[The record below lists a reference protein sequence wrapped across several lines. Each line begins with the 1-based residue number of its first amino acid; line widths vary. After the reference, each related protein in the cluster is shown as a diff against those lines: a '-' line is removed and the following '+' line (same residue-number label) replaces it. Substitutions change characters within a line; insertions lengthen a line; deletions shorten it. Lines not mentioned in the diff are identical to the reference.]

1 MTGNDP
7 ITAEDNATQE
17 ERVDDVDEA
26 IAIACTDAG
35 VSQREL
41 FDIKQQREEESGIA
55 VHKIEFETAYG
66 DYDYAIAVEDGRIID
81 ADYEVDEEWLDR
93 LGGTPLDM
101 NEAVHKQIALAWSP
115 IMRRVYVVKR
125 FAVHARPQVYEQL
138 KQSEEKGIVRI
149 IQVEQEETGFSVIEE
164 YLNGELLSVWMK
176 RTHGEEEIREVFLQ
190 MLRIVRALHHMT
202 PPIIHRDLKPE
213 NFMVTDRGIVLF
225 DFDVSRP
232 YAKGEGVSTLVGTIG
247 YAAPEQLGF
256 EQSDPRSDIYSLGV
270 ILNELCCGHLPAV
283 KQSSLYRE
291 VIRRCTKLDPADRY
305 QSIEE
310 LREAFAP
317 GSMRVPHKRGIVL
330 LGYALISG
338 ILAVQTQP
346 EQPAAAHEVVLMR
359 IAFWIALLI
368 PMALWAFSDVLWRL
382 PLGRWKGRR
391 VPLIPLSIAL
401 IFAEVFLFALISI
414 VLDAFLA

>member
-1 MTGNDP
+1 M
-7 ITAEDNATQE
+7 
-17 ERVDDVDEA
+17 
-26 IAIACTDAG
+26 
-35 VSQREL
+35 
-41 FDIKQQREEESGIA
+41 
-55 VHKIEFETAYG
+55 HKIEFETAYG

-247 YAAPEQLGF
+247 
-256 EQSDPRSDIYSLGV
+256 
-270 ILNELCCGHLPAV
+270 
-283 KQSSLYRE
+283 
-291 VIRRCTKLDPADRY
+291 
-305 QSIEE
+305 
-310 LREAFAP
+310 
-317 GSMRVPHKRGIVL
+317 
-330 LGYALISG
+330 
-338 ILAVQTQP
+338 
-346 EQPAAAHEVVLMR
+346 
-359 IAFWIALLI
+359 
-368 PMALWAFSDVLWRL
+368 
-382 PLGRWKGRR
+382 
-391 VPLIPLSIAL
+391 
-401 IFAEVFLFALISI
+401 
-414 VLDAFLA
+414 

>member
-1 MTGNDP
+1 M
-7 ITAEDNATQE
+7 
-17 ERVDDVDEA
+17 
-26 IAIACTDAG
+26 
-35 VSQREL
+35 
-41 FDIKQQREEESGIA
+41 
-55 VHKIEFETAYG
+55 
-66 DYDYAIAVEDGRIID
+66 
-81 ADYEVDEEWLDR
+81 
-93 LGGTPLDM
+93 
-101 NEAVHKQIALAWSP
+101 
-115 IMRRVYVVKR
+115 
-125 FAVHARPQVYEQL
+125 
-138 KQSEEKGIVRI
+138 
-149 IQVEQEETGFSVIEE
+149 IEE

-330 LGYALISG
+330 LGYTLISG
-338 ILAVQTQP
+338 MIKNNTDQTPSYVQVTFNLYDEEGNQIGTAMDNINDLEAGRTWKFEAVSWEEGVASYRLA
-346 EQPAAAHEVVLMR
+346 E
-359 IAFWIALLI
+359 
-368 PMALWAFSDVLWRL
+368 
-382 PLGRWKGRR
+382 
-391 VPLIPLSIAL
+391 
-401 IFAEVFLFALISI
+401 ISG
-414 VLDAFLA
+414 F

>member
-1 MTGNDP
+1 M
-7 ITAEDNATQE
+7 
-17 ERVDDVDEA
+17 
-26 IAIACTDAG
+26 
-35 VSQREL
+35 
-41 FDIKQQREEESGIA
+41 
-55 VHKIEFETAYG
+55 
-66 DYDYAIAVEDGRIID
+66 
-81 ADYEVDEEWLDR
+81 
-93 LGGTPLDM
+93 
-101 NEAVHKQIALAWSP
+101 
-115 IMRRVYVVKR
+115 
-125 FAVHARPQVYEQL
+125 
-138 KQSEEKGIVRI
+138 
-149 IQVEQEETGFSVIEE
+149 
-164 YLNGELLSVWMK
+164 WMK

-346 EQPAAAHEVVLMR
+346 SSPRRRMR
-359 IAFWIALLI
+359 W
-368 PMALWAFSDVLWRL
+368 S
-382 PLGRWKGRR
+382 
-391 VPLIPLSIAL
+391 
-401 IFAEVFLFALISI
+401 
-414 VLDAFLA
+414 

>member
-1 MTGNDP
+1 MK
-7 ITAEDNATQE
+7 QE
-17 ERVDDVDEA
+17 ELERIYTLKEDE
-26 IAIACTDAG
+26 
-35 VSQREL
+35 
-41 FDIKQQREEESGIA
+41 
-55 VHKIEFETAYG
+55 
-66 DYDYAIAVEDGRIID
+66 
-81 ADYEVDEEWLDR
+81 
-93 LGGTPLDM
+93 
-101 NEAVHKQIALAWSP
+101 HKQIALAWSP
-115 IMRRVYVVKR
+115 IMHRVYVVKR

-317 GSMRVPHKRGIVL
+317 GYMRVPHKRGIVL

-414 VLDAFLA
+414 MLDAFLA